1 VALEDNITTKYET
14 WSNRERVIEEHLRN
28 FYNAQRGFG
37 SIVAAQRFG
46 SKSTRNMA
54 SWGEFYVDMLTALMQ
69 AEIKTYKLK
78 SHVERKDGT
87 ASDND
92 YQKMYDVIVFVK
104 QQMIASS
111 VSETD
116 DILETTLIDFAD
128 ALFLIGTLYDKLG
141 YSSPERK
148 VVRSSLLSD
157 VTVDGQDDDYEG
169 EEILAF

>member
-1 VALEDNITTKYET
+1 MALEDNITTKYET

-37 SIVAAQRFG
+37 EIVASQRFG
-46 SKSTRNMA
+46 SKATRNME
-54 SWGEFYVDMLTALMQ
+54 SWAGFYVDMLTALMQ

-78 SHVERKDGT
+78 SHTERKDGT

-92 YQKMYDVIVFVK
+92 YQKMYDVISFVK
-104 QQMIASS
+104 KQMIATSAS
-111 VSETD
+111 DTVDST
-116 DILETTLIDFAD
+116 ETTLTDFAD
-128 ALFLIGTLYDKLG
+128 ALFLIGNLYDKLG

-157 VTVDGQDDDYEG
+157 VSVPGQDDDDEG
-169 EEILAF
+169 EEILAY